1 MKVPLNSYH
10 SLCSKAPWSTISL
23 IKCLILTSF
32 YKQVCCLLAR
42 AHPWLQTWT
51 LTKAKEHLYIGLPR
65 CSVHSSQIISW
76 TAPTEVT

>member
-1 MKVPLNSYH
+1 MQQS
-10 SLCSKAPWSTISL
+10 SLEHYLPYKMFNFDI
-23 IKCLILTSF
+23 ILQTGLL
-32 YKQVCCLLAR
+32 CLLAR